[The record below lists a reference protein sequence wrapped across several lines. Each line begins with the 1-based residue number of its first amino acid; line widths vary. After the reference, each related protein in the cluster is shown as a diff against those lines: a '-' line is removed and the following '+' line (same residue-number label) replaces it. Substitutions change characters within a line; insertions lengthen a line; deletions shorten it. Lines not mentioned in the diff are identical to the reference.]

1 MPLLSVASCSLHA
14 VVVSETRTPRTR
26 HPIRLRTLLL
36 WCAAALLLLAI
47 AYAWMGFRVG
57 AALGHLQSAR
67 DDAERAVAAASAGD
81 RDSLADG
88 ARALSD
94 ELTAAQEASDDPTWA
109 VAMLAPV
116 IGRDLDAVRTLAQ
129 ALGPAAATSEPLVG
143 ALRSGTVDVA
153 GATKSLGALAERV
166 ARAHDA
172 LAEVDTAPL
181 LSPVADAVERT
192 RTLLNEAQPTL
203 SAAAALAPLGDV
215 VGGAGPTRIL
225 VMLQNNAE
233 LRTGGGITGAY
244 LQITAADGTYSLD
257 AQSSSGDF
265 TPRMTPIVDTPAALT
280 TLYGD
285 VVGRFAQN
293 ASMPAD
299 FATTARLASAWWQ
312 ERGGAAP
319 DLVVS
324 VDPVI
329 LVAALR
335 ITGPIALADG
345 SMLTADDAI
354 TRLLV
359 EPYYTLDADGQT
371 ALMQDAAARVFAHL
385 TATPPDPF
393 AWAAALAE
401 PVMAGRISAWSADP
415 TTEAALSSG
424 PLGGPGARLEA
435 AGPDGYGLWLNDGTG
450 GKMGGF
456 LDLAVAI
463 ETSQCRADGR
473 ADVLVRLTMTST
485 APQDAGSVLPG
496 DVTGRGMYGT
506 GIGDIGTSVAIAAPA
521 GTFLSSVT
529 KEGSP
534 ARVAQAVEDG
544 RPTTLLRVNLSP
556 GEVNVVD
563 FRFVTAQPEHAM
575 PVLVHTPMLSEP
587 RIAETTTLACG

>member
-1 MPLLSVASCSLHA
+1 
-14 VVVSETRTPRTR
+14 
-26 HPIRLRTLLL
+26 
-36 WCAAALLLLAI
+36 
-47 AYAWMGFRVG
+47 MGFRVG
-57 AALGHLQSAR
+57 VALGHLESAR
-67 DDAERAVAAASAGD
+67 DAAERTVAAASAND
-81 RDSLADG
+81 RVGLADG

-94 ELTAAQEASDDPTWA
+94 ELTAAQAASDDPTWA
-109 VAMLAPV
+109 VATLAPV
-116 IGRDLDAVRTLAQ
+116 IGRDLDAIHTLAQ
-129 ALGPAAATSEPLVG
+129 TLGPAAAATEPLVG
-143 ALRSGTVDVA
+143 ALRSGTVDSTAA
-153 GATKSLGALAERV
+153 GKSLGPLADRV

-181 LSPVADAVERT
+181 LSPVAAAVERT
-192 RTLLNEAQPTL
+192 RTLLSEALPTL
-203 SAAAALAPLGDV
+203 SAAAALAPLGNA
-215 VGGAGPTRIL
+215 VGDAGPTRIL

-233 LRTGGGITGAY
+233 LRTGGGITGSY
-244 LQITAADGTYSLD
+244 LQITAANGTYSLD
-257 AQSSSGDF
+257 AQSSSSDF
-265 TPRMTPIVDTPAALT
+265 TSRTTPIVDTPAALT

-285 VVGRFAQN
+285 IVGRFPQN
-293 ASMPAD
+293 ASMPSD

-312 ERGGAAP
+312 ERGGPAP

-329 LVAALR
+329 LVSALR

-359 EPYYTLDADGQT
+359 DPYYTLDADGQT
-371 ALMQDAAARVFAHL
+371 ALMQDAAARVFAQL
-385 TATPPDPF
+385 TAAPPDPF
-393 AWAAALAE
+393 AWAAALAQ
-401 PVMAGRISAWSADP
+401 PVMEGRISAWSANP
-415 TTEAALSSG
+415 ATEAALSSG
-424 PLGGPGARLEA
+424 LLGGPAARLEA
-435 AGPDGYGLWLNDGTG
+435 AGPDAYGLWLNDGTG

-463 ETSQCRADGR
+463 ETSQCRPDGR

-506 GIGDIGTSVAIAAPA
+506 GVGDIGTSVAIAAPA

-529 KEGSP
+529 KEGAP
-534 ARVAQAVEDG
+534 ARVAQADEGG

-563 FRFVTAQPEHAM
+563 FRFVTAQPEQAV

-587 RIAETTTLACG
+587 RIAAPTALACG